1 MITDLTGV
9 SRLIVKS
16 GEILLD
22 GVSYSTDIDCR
33 LINGEHELIINGEF
47 DFRNMSPDDYL
58 YVQNHINSVKQ
69 SEIDAL
75 TVEILETEYKMI
87 TGEDL

>member
-16 GEILLD
+16 GEIFLD
-22 GVSYSTDIDCR
+22 GVSHTCDIDCR
-33 LINGEHELIINGEF
+33 LLTGEHDLVVDGEF
-47 DFRNMSPDDYL
+47 DFRNMTPDDYL